1 MCTLV
6 SSVIFVIN
14 GLALCRDTRSFI
26 TVESKKACIYQS
38 LSFFAK
44 QKMSV
49 EELFIYPIKSC
60 GGIKVEEALITK
72 YGLALPSNPEIIDR

>member
-14 GLALCRDTRSFI
+14 GLALHRHTRSFL

-38 LSFFAK
+38 WSFFAT
-44 QKMSV
+44 QEMSV